1 MPKLPIVNDKK
12 LVSAL
17 KRMDFLLCRQRGTSH
32 LVMKHPDGR
41 RTVIPIHPGRDI
53 PRGTLKAILKD
64 IEISIKEFVENL
76 K

>member
-17 KRMDFLLCRQRGTSH
+17 KKMGFLLCRQRGTSH
-32 LVMKHPDGR
+32 LVMKRPDGR